1 MIRLKD
7 LLNEDGYVSSQGE
20 IVKGK
25 LATPVRDTISYLTS
39 NGGKVLFLTTSTRY
53 PFNTGYGKGNLE
65 VEIPKS
71 TELALYIKDNIPNES
86 HWIDIPQLN
95 ILPCEGNVS
104 AKDGNNCGVE
114 AAKLKNKE
122 KNPTGNHRCWASFN
136 NSSDELWKVS
146 KKLFECDTVMFF
158 TSIRWGQ
165 TAAMYQK
172 LIERLTWIQNRHETL
187 KDENVIKGK
196 KAGFICI
203 GHNYG
208 GAEIS
213 HLQSLVLS
221 HFGFDA
227 PENLFWN
234 WQYTDW
240 LDESLES
247 YSKAHSKF
255 HNDMGIPHIET
266 EEKKGD

>member
-1 MIRLKD
+1 
-7 LLNEDGYVSSQGE
+7 
-20 IVKGK
+20 
-25 LATPVRDTISYLTS
+25 
-39 NGGKVLFLTTSTRY
+39 
-53 PFNTGYGKGNLE
+53 
-65 VEIPKS
+65 
-71 TELALYIKDNIPNES
+71 
-86 HWIDIPQLN
+86 
-95 ILPCEGNVS
+95 
-104 AKDGNNCGVE
+104 
-114 AAKLKNKE
+114 LKNKE

-158 TSIRWGQ
+158 TSVRWGQ

-187 KDENVIKGK
+187 KDENVVKGK

-208 GAEIS
+208 GAELS
-213 HLQSLVLS
+213 HLQNLVLS

-266 EEKKGD
+266 GEKKGD

>member
-7 LLNEDGYVSSQGE
+7 LLNEDGYVSSQGK

-25 LATPVRDTISYLTS
+25 LGTPVRDTISYLTS

-158 TSIRWGQ
+158 TSVRWGQ

-187 KDENVIKGK
+187 KDENVVKGK

-208 GAEIS
+208 GAEIAQ
-213 HLQSLVLS
+213 LQNLVLS

-227 PENLFWN
+227 PNNLFWN

-247 YSKAHSKF
+247 YSEAHDKF

-266 EEKKGD
+266 EGKSE